1 LGPILPAEFFSSRS
15 RKQNVLHMTPILAKV
30 LAVDKQGDKYLV
42 IIQIMLRK
50 YRGSFNTL
58 TFGETKPSIGSYH
71 NGRLDLVYY
80 IDPCLKM
87 GSPFPLWRI
96 D

>member
-1 LGPILPAEFFSSRS
+1 MLP
-15 RKQNVLHMTPILAKV
+15 MTPILAKV
-30 LAVDKQGDKYLV
+30 LAVDKQGDRYLV
-42 IIQIMLRK
+42 VIQILLRK

-58 TFGETKPSIGSYH
+58 TFGEKKPSVGSYH

-80 IDPCLKM
+80 IDPDLKT
-87 GSPFPLWRI
+87 GGPFPLWRI

>member
-1 LGPILPAEFFSSRS
+1 
-15 RKQNVLHMTPILAKV
+15 MTPILAKV
-30 LAVDKQGDKYLV
+30 LAIDKQGDRYLV
-42 IIQIMLRK
+42 VIQILLRK

-58 TFGETKPSIGSYH
+58 TFGEKKPSVGSYH

-80 IDPCLKM
+80 IDPDLKT
-87 GSPFPLWRI
+87 GGPFPLWRS

>member
-1 LGPILPAEFFSSRS
+1 MSCLSLSEIESV
-15 RKQNVLHMTPILAKV
+15 QMTPIHAKV
-30 LAVDKQGDKYLV
+30 VAVDKKDDKYLV

-58 TFGETKPSIGSYH
+58 IFGEKKPFVGSYH

-80 IDPCLKM
+80 MDPGLKT
-87 GSPFPLWRI
+87 GGPFPLWRI

>member
-1 LGPILPAEFFSSRS
+1 
-15 RKQNVLHMTPILAKV
+15 MTPIVAKV

-50 YRGSFNTL
+50 FRGSFNTL
-58 TFGETKPSIGSYH
+58 TFGEKKPSIGSCH
-71 NGRLDLVYY
+71 NGRLDLVYCV
-80 IDPCLKM
+80 DACLRA
-87 GSPFPLWRI
+87 GGPFPLWRI

>member
-1 LGPILPAEFFSSRS
+1 
-15 RKQNVLHMTPILAKV
+15 MTPIVAKV
-30 LAVDKQGDKYLV
+30 LAVDKKDDKYLV

-58 TFGETKPSIGSYH
+58 TFGEKKPFIGSYH

-80 IDPCLKM
+80 RDPGLKT
-87 GSPFPLWRI
+87 GGPFPLWRL

>member
-1 LGPILPAEFFSSRS
+1 
-15 RKQNVLHMTPILAKV
+15 
-30 LAVDKQGDKYLV
+30 V

-58 TFGETKPSIGSYH
+58 TFGEKKPSVGSYH

>member
-1 LGPILPAEFFSSRS
+1 VLP
-15 RKQNVLHMTPILAKV
+15 MTPILAKV
-30 LAVDKQGDKYLV
+30 LAVDKQGDRYLV
-42 IIQIMLRK
+42 VIQILFRK

-58 TFGETKPSIGSYH
+58 TFGEKKPSVGSYH

-80 IDPCLKM
+80 IDPDLKT
-87 GSPFPLWRI
+87 GGHFPLWRI

>member
-1 LGPILPAEFFSSRS
+1 MLP
-15 RKQNVLHMTPILAKV
+15 MTPILAKV
-30 LAVDKQGDKYLV
+30 LAIDKQGDRYLV
-42 IIQIMLRK
+42 VIQILLRK

-58 TFGETKPSIGSYH
+58 TFGEKKPSVGSYH

-80 IDPCLKM
+80 IDPDLKK
-87 GSPFPLWRI
+87 GGPFPLWRI